1 MQTDNVEQLNR
12 LAWREGKSLKQFSV
26 STLSMFTYFLKYF
39 LFLKNIKII
48 CFYFIKI
55 IFNISASK

>member
-12 LAWREGKSLKQFSV
+12 LAWLAFLLYQCLGSRYD
-26 STLSMFTYFLKYF
+26 YFLKYF